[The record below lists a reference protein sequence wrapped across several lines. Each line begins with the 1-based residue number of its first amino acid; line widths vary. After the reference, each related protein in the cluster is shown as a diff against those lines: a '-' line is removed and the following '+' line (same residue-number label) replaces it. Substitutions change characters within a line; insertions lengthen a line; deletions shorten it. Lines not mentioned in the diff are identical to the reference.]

1 MGAFMFL
8 TVNGEKYEHCGG
20 GTVPALLTELGA
32 TPGHTA
38 LTVNG
43 ELVFAKDWENFT
55 LNNGDAVEVLTFV
68 GGG

>member
-1 MGAFMFL
+1 MFL
-8 TVNGEKYEHCGG
+8 TVNGGKIEHSGD

-32 TPGHTA
+32 TPEHSA

-43 ELVFAKDWENFT
+43 DLVFSKHWKNFK
-55 LNNGDAVEVLTFV
+55 LNDGDTVEVLTFV